1 MGNTFEIHSWLP
13 DTVYHGDSKYRYE
26 LLWSGEDETEAFA
39 EFKRLKA
46 TGEHPC
52 LKLEWR

>member
-13 DTVYHGDSKYRYE
+13 YGETKYYWHHQ
-26 LLWSGEDETEAFA
+26 WSGEDETEAFA
-39 EFKRLKA
+39 ELKRLKA
-46 TGEHPC
+46 TGAHPC

>member
-1 MGNTFEIHSWLP
+1 MGNTFEIHSWLKGNL
-13 DTVYHGDSKYRYE
+13 VYRYE
-26 LLWSGEDETEAFA
+26 LLWSGEDEAEAFA